1 MHGMIN
7 AAGYLLFAVLFFAGA
22 TAAWKRIS
30 RALDCSYSNTTTF
43 FVGGIGT
50 AMATISV
57 SRHVAEGSIPYLLP
71 LAIILAAPAAFLLL
85 HVAVYG
91 GAAAISALKTGFKK
105 LQSSIDWAANTGLP
119 PSKKD
124 DQGSNDSAAN
134 GRAIVVPPPTSPVN
148 SDSIFPD
155 GF

>member
-22 TAAWKRIS
+22 TAAWKRIR

-71 LAIILAAPAAFLLL
+71 FAIVLAAPAAFLAL

-91 GAAAISALKTGFKK
+91 GAAAISTFKVVFRK

-119 PSKKD
+119 PTKKD
-124 DQGSNDSAAN
+124 DQDSNSDSASGTGSAP
-134 GRAIVVPPPTSPVN
+134 ALPPVN
-148 SDSIFPD
+148 SDSVFPD

>member
-22 TAAWKRIS
+22 TAAGKRIS
-30 RALDCSYSNTTTF
+30 NALDWGYTNTSTYF
-43 FVGGIGT
+43 FGGIG
-50 AMATISV
+50 AAIATIFL

-71 LAIILAAPAAFLLL
+71 LAIILALPAAFLML

-91 GAAAISALKTGFKK
+91 GAAAISTLKAVLKR

-119 PSKKD
+119 QSKKD
-124 DQGSNDSAAN
+124 DQGSSSNSGSASGTA
-134 GRAIVVPPPTSPVN
+134 VTPPTPPVN
-148 SDSIFPD
+148 SDSVFPD

>member
-22 TAAWKRIS
+22 TAAGKRIS
-30 RALDCSYSNTTTF
+30 NALNWGYTNTSTYF
-43 FVGGIGT
+43 FGGIG
-50 AMATISV
+50 AAIATISL

-71 LAIILAAPAAFLLL
+71 LAIILALPAAFLLL

-91 GAAAISALKTGFKK
+91 GAAAISTLKALIKR
-105 LQSSIDWAANTGLP
+105 LQSSIDWAANTGIST
-119 PSKKD
+119 SKKD
-124 DQGSNDSAAN
+124 DQGSNSDSASGTGSA
-134 GRAIVVPPPTSPVN
+134 PPTPPVN
-148 SDSIFPD
+148 SDSVFPD